1 MKSFYTVDE
10 LTDVSLTITFT
21 LPTFLGLGPSAMTSA
36 ILSVT
41 CMDPN
46 GTNLGVVENTI
57 TTITAGA
64 SVEVTLAGSLFVGT
78 DDTSGNEF
86 SMIQDDGKFIIKI
99 YNNDSDTE
107 DNLLVRKEVSINLEN
122 LAVATKADELTEF
135 EAVNIDPEAISGGST
150 STVKMKVPCNKIFT
164 MTNKSKANPN
174 PFRLCGYGK
183 DYHPPEDGY
192 TPPQAGPVGSNIV
205 FIKTDVPKIYK
216 LGFMKNM
223 NGIRSTYSPLGPD
236 IPDEAP
242 VTELNTSHCFAYVK
256 NGLGNDITGMF
267 FKLNSD
273 PNSYDYIMRL
283 DSSNVGPLSM
293 DDYVLYYSWTRDEP
307 SSEYA
312 SHQQRWVKRYIGNY
326 DKQRLRDVIN
336 NNNFNHIVWTIT
348 PRSCP

>member
-41 CMDPN
+41 CMHPN

-86 SMIQDDGKFIIKI
+86 SMIQDGGKFIIKI
-99 YNNDSDTE
+99 YNNNSGTE
-107 DNLLVRKEVSINLEN
+107 DNLLVRKEVPIDLEN
-122 LAVATKADELTEF
+122 LAVATDAGTLTVF

-150 STVKMKVPCNKIFT
+150 STVKMKVPCDKIFT
-164 MTNKSKANPN
+164 MTNKAFQNPVKD
-174 PFRLCGYGK
+174 PFNVCGYGK
-183 DYHPPEDGY
+183 NWSYGEGEPLPG
-192 TPPQAGPVGSNIV
+192 TGPVGSNIV
-205 FIKTDVPKIYK
+205 FIETRTTGIYK
-216 LGFMKNM
+216 LGFMKNT
-223 NGIRSTYSPLGPD
+223 NTAGNRAYVALEPD

-242 VTELNTSHCFAYVK
+242 VTELNTSHCFT
-256 NGLGNDITGMF
+256 NILGGLGNDITGMF
-267 FKLNSD
+267 FRLD
-273 PNSYDYIMRL
+273 PASNDYIMRL

-293 DDYVLYYSWTRDEP
+293 DDPVLRY
-307 SSEYA
+307 
-312 SHQQRWVKRYIGNY
+312 RWLNDNPGTESKPRQGVVEVAVGLYEKKI
-326 DKQRLRDVIN
+326 LRDVIN
-336 NNNFNHIVWTIT
+336 DDQFNTIVWTIT
-348 PRSCP
+348 PIC